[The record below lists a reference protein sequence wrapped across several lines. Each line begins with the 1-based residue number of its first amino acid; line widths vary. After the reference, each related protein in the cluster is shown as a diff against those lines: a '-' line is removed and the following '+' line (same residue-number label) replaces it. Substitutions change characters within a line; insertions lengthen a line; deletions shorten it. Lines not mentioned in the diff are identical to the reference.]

1 MALCYIKHDVMNI
14 APSILKQVQLKGD
27 WPVSLA
33 LAV

>member
-1 MALCYIKHDVMNI
+1 MAPCYIKHSNI
-14 APSILKQVQLKGD
+14 APSILSQVQLKGD